1 MGFGLLLCGYF
12 VLFMMSFGMA
22 QYGFAAMLIGGFIS
36 FCAAGRL
43 KDYCVSFKWTM
54 VMSVIYVLLGIWQGV
69 AFLNDMFLFDLKL
82 FDVAAPIIVYVD
94 FALGTAYNLF
104 MLYSVLELSGQLG
117 LVKIKSRATFEL
129 GLTVTLAIFQILI
142 FIIPPLAN
150 MENQMPT
157 KFLIL
162 FTLVAYIINLLI
174 IYSCYN
180 NICPEGEE
188 MGKERKPSRFK
199 FVNEMRRKV
208 QEREDRAV
216 RESLDYIK
224 EKQEKK
230 KQRKERKH
238 NK

>member
-12 VLFMMSFGMA
+12 ILFMMSFGMA

-43 KDYCVSFKWTM
+43 KDYCVSFGWTM
-54 VMSVIYVLLGIWQGV
+54 VTSVLYVVLGIWQGI
-69 AFLNDMFLFDLKL
+69 AFLNDAFLWNMSIFTT
-82 FDVAAPIIVYVD
+82 AATVTVYVD
-94 FALGTAYNLF
+94 FALGAAYHML
-104 MLYSVLELSGQLG
+104 MLYSVSELSGQLG
-117 LVKIKSRATFEL
+117 LIKIKSRAVFEL
-129 GLTVTLAIFQILI
+129 GLLATLALFQLLLYAV
-142 FIIPPLAN
+142 PSLAN
-150 MENQMPT
+150 VENQMPT

-162 FTLVAYIINLLI
+162 FTLVAYIINMLV

-208 QEREDRAV
+208 QEREERAV
-216 RESLDYIK
+216 RESLEYIK

-230 KQRKERKH
+230 NQKKERKGR
-238 NK
+238 K